1 MSTGIRRLI
10 IILLGA
16 LAGLAAWP
24 LLELLLSFQ
33 ELFGS
38 YFLFSLAQG
47 ALFGLILGLFFGSG
61 EGLTGKEGGKIIS
74 GALTGA
80 ITGLAGGTLG
90 FLSGQ
95 GILLSILAKSGEEG
109 TLLLARLIG
118 WIILGGAVGLS
129 EGIRAKSG
137 RKSLIGLAGGVL
149 GGLIGGGSIELFQNL
164 FPGLL
169 YARLLAFVL
178 FGSLISLFYALLER
192 RISPGVLRIL
202 NGSKRGKE
210 YSLVQ
215 RKIRVGAS
223 AKQDIAL
230 TDYKD
235 VQDEHALFRLKGD
248 DLYLE
253 PRQLKDDRGKKPL
266 ILINDTP
273 LEGTELLKYEDVI
286 QIGSAKLFFRTE

>member
-24 LLELLLSFQ
+24 LLELLLSYQ
-33 ELFGS
+33 QLFGS
-38 YFLFSLAQG
+38 YFLFSLVQG
-47 ALFGLILGLFFGSG
+47 AVFGLILGIFFGSG
-61 EGLTGKEGGKIIS
+61 EGLTGKEGGKILS
-74 GALTGA
+74 GALTGGV
-80 ITGLAGGTLG
+80 TGLIGGTLG
-90 FLSGQ
+90 FLAGQ
-95 GILLSILAKSGEEG
+95 GILLSIMAGNSEEAK
-109 TLLLARLIG
+109 LLIPRLIG
-118 WIILGGAVGLS
+118 WIILGAAVGGS
-129 EGIRAKSG
+129 EGLRAKSG
-137 RKSLIGLAGGVL
+137 RKSIIGLAGGVL
-149 GGLIGGGSIELFQNL
+149 GGAVGGGSIELFRHL

-178 FGSLISLFYALLER
+178 FGTLISLFYALLER

-202 NGSKRGKE
+202 NGPKRGKE

-215 RKIRVGAS
+215 RKIRIGAS
-223 AKQDIAL
+223 PQQDIAL
-230 TDYKD
+230 TGYKD
-235 VQDEHALFRLKGD
+235 VQDEHALFRLKGN

-253 PRQLKDDRGKKPL
+253 PGPLKDRQGKKPL

-273 LEGTELLKYEDVI
+273 LEGTVLLKYEDVI